1 MRRLFRS
8 SIGSLLACSLIW
20 SIHLG
25 AQRGGGAELS
35 SGPYEPVAG
44 WPIHD
49 WARPGYIWGS
59 QSGIFPES
67 SNRVFLASRG
77 ELKVPGTPPPNF
89 NGVWAALG
97 LGGATTPLPE
107 FRNCIV
113 IVDSKGKMIE
123 SWTQWDHLFEG
134 GRGPHQIYISPYD
147 PEIGRASCRERVYVL
162 V

>member
-1 MRRLFRS
+1 MRRFVVS
-8 SIGSLLACSLIW
+8 SIASLLAVSVLWSLN
-20 SIHLG
+20 LA
-25 AQRGGGAELS
+25 AQRDGGGRGGADFS
-35 SGPYEPVAG
+35 SGPDEPVVD

-77 ELKVPGTPPPNF
+77 ELKIPGTHPNIF

-113 IVDSKGKMIE
+113 IVDGKA
-123 SWTQWDHLFEG
+123 
-134 GRGPHQIYISPYD
+134 R
-147 PEIGRASCRERVYVL
+147 
-162 V
+162 